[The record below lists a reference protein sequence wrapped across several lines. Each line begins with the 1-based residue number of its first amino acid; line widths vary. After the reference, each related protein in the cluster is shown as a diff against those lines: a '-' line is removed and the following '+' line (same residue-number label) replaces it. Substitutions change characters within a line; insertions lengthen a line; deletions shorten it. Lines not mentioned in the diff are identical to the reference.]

1 MSQEFYRF
9 QLGRFQ
15 CASLSD
21 GSMDY
26 PLKSF
31 FANVSIEK
39 VEEALRQRD
48 LPVEYVTTPYTCL
61 YAEAGE
67 HRVLMSMG
75 AGSLGPRTGRL
86 TQSMQAAGIRPED
99 IDMVVITHAHPDHIG
114 GKLDER
120 GQPMYANAYH
130 CIWRH
135 EEIYRGLEDGLI

>member
-1 MSQEFYRF
+1 
-9 QLGRFQ
+9 
-15 CASLSD
+15 
-21 GSMDY
+21 MDY

-61 YAEAGE
+61 YVEAGE

-99 IDMVVITHAHPDHIG
+99 IDTVVITHAHPDHIG
-114 GKLDER
+114 GKLDDSAASRCTPTPTTASGGMRRSVEV
-120 GQPMYANAYH
+120 
-130 CIWRH
+130 WRM
-135 EEIYRGLEDGLI
+135 G